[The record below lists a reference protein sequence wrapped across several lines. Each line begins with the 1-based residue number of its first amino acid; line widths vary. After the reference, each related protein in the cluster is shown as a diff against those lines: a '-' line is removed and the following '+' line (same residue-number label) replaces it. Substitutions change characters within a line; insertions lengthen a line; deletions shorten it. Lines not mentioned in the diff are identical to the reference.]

1 MPCYTDGRISQ
12 DRGVLRLPIFNS
24 CGISLVQYVMLC
36 TEIWVKSTS
45 EISVSTET
53 RTGRTSTA
61 SGTARTGHRLI
72 NLIVRLAQRPQMGS
86 FLRNAGS
93 QYLLRKAS
101 VSLGSSSS
109 TWYQHHGDLTS
120 SDKTQCIS
128 YRSTTSEN
136 FVFSRSLR
144 RVNAK
149 YEAWRTCFIYILQS
163 G

>member
-1 MPCYTDGRISQ
+1 MAGAVLHGRSDIPGSRCPPAADLQ
-12 DRGVLRLPIFNS
+12 LMRHFVGSV
-24 CGISLVQYVMLC
+24 CYVMYRNMGEKY
-36 TEIWVKSTS
+36 TSTS

-101 VSLGSSSS
+101 VSLGSSMIEYLVS
-109 TWYQHHGDLTS
+109 TSW
-120 SDKTQCIS
+120 
-128 YRSTTSEN
+128 
-136 FVFSRSLR
+136 
-144 RVNAK
+144 
-149 YEAWRTCFIYILQS
+149 
-163 G
+163 